1 VGMSRTAGE
10 PLVRGTGQDFVAAL
24 ARAESPDDVVRV
36 IVERGAAMGSAASSL
51 PRPML
56 HMIEAIRSEARA
68 TADKAEGSSAP
79 AAAGAPWWGRLGGSS
94 ARTQQGVGADRV
106 TRLAQKLQQL
116 IHLAEG
122 ARKRGD
128 ARRQVRM
135 AEDSA
140 AARNEGSASPSQ
152 PAGGRNAQVDIDAL
166 VTEVLQQFSN
176 KMAQR
181 EELRKE
187 DPNGRFS
194 GW

>member
-1 VGMSRTAGE
+1 
-10 PLVRGTGQDFVAAL
+10 
-24 ARAESPDDVVRV
+24 
-36 IVERGAAMGSAASSL
+36 
-51 PRPML
+51 ML

-68 TADKAEGSSAP
+68 TAEKAEGSAAS
-79 AAAGAPWWGRLGGSS
+79 AAAGASAAHKPSRPHQGARVVRGMVSLGGSS
-94 ARTQQGVGADRV
+94 ARTHQGVGADRV

-152 PAGGRNAQVDIDAL
+152 PAGGRSSQVDIDAL